1 MAKSDDLNTDW
12 QRSAGDFNCVVCQRK
27 RLPASEFSKK
37 QAEPDRSTCSAVF
50 RLRGGGGGEVTFS
63 ARPFGVTP
71 ATKGSGYV
79 VLKTSEG
86 KPAMKA
92 GVRPGWRLVQL
103 NGEELNG
110 ELGEIQSRLKAAELP
125 VQMTF
130 ETLGNQDFCT
140 SCQEILPGSS
150 FSRKMRT
157 KPPEKRRCS
166 SCVEAEAEVEVREE
180 TAGYP
185 DAKEGGGGKLSEL
198 RQLCAETAKEAEQ
211 VTGLKAV
218 KGAGRG
224 GRGRG
229 PCVLLLCAATAAV
242 QLNEVQVPPA
252 LAALPHAHCLRL
264 LEETY
269 GALKGW
275 EPRWGLFRHACLGMA
290 NRLQLPEDMNQTC
303 SGFASAALAVRHQG
317 LPPLAQL
324 EETPFLARLRN
335 ATDQVAASMHSW
347 WIRRRERVAADVRE
361 DAPSTPALIQVPG
374 SQLLLAA
381 DVARRRKHEL
391 LSALRRTLDFLCD
404 DACGLSDP
412 PKLRIT

>member
-1 MAKSDDLNTDW
+1 M
-12 QRSAGDFNCVVCQRK
+12 R
-27 RLPASEFSKK
+27 
-37 QAEPDRSTCSAVF
+37 
-50 RLRGGGGGEVTFS
+50 
-63 ARPFGVTP
+63 
-71 ATKGSGYV
+71 
-79 VLKTSEG
+79 
-86 KPAMKA
+86 
-92 GVRPGWRLVQL
+92 
-103 NGEELNG
+103 
-110 ELGEIQSRLKAAELP
+110 AA
-125 VQMTF
+125 
-130 ETLGNQDFCT
+130 
-140 SCQEILPGSS
+140 
-150 FSRKMRT
+150 
-157 KPPEKRRCS
+157 
-166 SCVEAEAEVEVREE
+166 
-180 TAGYP
+180 
-185 DAKEGGGGKLSEL
+185 
-198 RQLCAETAKEAEQ
+198 
-211 VTGLKAV
+211 
-218 KGAGRG
+218 
-224 GRGRG
+224 
-229 PCVLLLCAATAAV
+229 CVLLLCAATAAV

-324 EETPFLARLRN
+324 EELWCRPPDPPHLTVAQRMQPFLARLRN

>member
-37 QAEPDRSTCSAVF
+37 QVEKALESLRSIADQDIRTGPEIQQVTHLSGVCKRCTEERERQQQAAAAERRSTAEEGETEAPAQPGERV
-50 RLRGGGGGEVTFS
+50 EVTFS

-229 PCVLLLCAATAAV
+229 
-242 QLNEVQVPPA
+242 
-252 LAALPHAHCLRL
+252 
-264 LEETY
+264 
-269 GALKGW
+269 
-275 EPRWGLFRHACLGMA
+275 
-290 NRLQLPEDMNQTC
+290 
-303 SGFASAALAVRHQG
+303 
-317 LPPLAQL
+317 
-324 EETPFLARLRN
+324 
-335 ATDQVAASMHSW
+335 
-347 WIRRRERVAADVRE
+347 RR
-361 DAPSTPALIQVPG
+361 
-374 SQLLLAA
+374 
-381 DVARRRKHEL
+381 
-391 LSALRRTLDFLCD
+391 
-404 DACGLSDP
+404 
-412 PKLRIT
+412 